1 MLGSRAL
8 VSSQPD
14 FILPTPGV
22 AAARRIPDHIKK
34 NGAHMKSSSLR
45 TPLLCLGLLSLAA
58 CGKGKDQAPPQM
70 PPPEVGVVK
79 VQPQTEPL
87 HKSLVGRLSPFR
99 SADVRARVSGLVLK
113 RVYTEGSD
121 VKQGQLMF
129 QIDPAPY
136 KAALN
141 ANLAVLA
148 SAQATY
154 TNAHVVAERD
164 RALVP
169 KGYVSK
175 AQLDADE
182 AAERSAAAA
191 IKQAEADV
199 ETARVN
205 LSYTNVVSPIDG
217 RSGQQQVTEGAIA
230 GNGTADSG
238 VGSTLLTTVDQLDP
252 LYVNFTA
259 SVADLDKL
267 RRAQTSG
274 RVTLAEQNKATVS
287 ITLPDGTVY
296 DQQGTIDFSDASVN
310 PSTGAVNLR
319 AKLPNPDRILL
330 PGQYV
335 TLDANLGEQH
345 NVFLV
350 PQIGLQRDTAG
361 AFTMVVEADGKVVR
375 KNVTAND
382 TSGSNWVVT
391 SGLQAGDQVVVSGLQ
406 RVKEGAPAKA
416 TPWQPNQSA
425 PGDKPG
431 AAPGGKPA
439 NGQ

>member
-1 MLGSRAL
+1 MA
-8 VSSQPD
+8 
-14 FILPTPGV
+14 T
-22 AAARRIPDHIKK
+22 ARSIPDHIKK

-58 CGKGKDQAPPQM
+58 CGKGKDQGPPQM

-99 SADVRARVSGLVLK
+99 SADVRARVSGLLLK

-141 ANLAVLA
+141 ATLAVLA

-182 AAERSAAAA
+182 ATERSAAAA

-199 ETARVN
+199 QTARVN
-205 LSYTNVVSPIDG
+205 LSYTDVVAPIDG
-217 RSGQQQVTEGAIA
+217 RSGQQQVTEGAI
-230 GNGTADSG
+230 
-238 VGSTLLTTVDQLDP
+238 VGSATSDTGASSTLLTTVDQLDP
-252 LYVNFTA
+252 LYVNFTV
-259 SVADLDKL
+259 SVADLDRL
-267 RRAQTSG
+267 RRAQTAGS
-274 RVTLAEQNKATVS
+274 VTLREQNQATVAV
-287 ITLPDGTVY
+287 TLPDGSVY
-296 DQQGTIDFSDASVN
+296 GQQGTLDFSDTTVN
-310 PSTGAVNLR
+310 PATGAVNLR
-319 AKLPNPDRILL
+319 AKLPNAERVLL

-335 TLDANLGEQH
+335 TINANLGEQH

-350 PQIGLQRDTAG
+350 PQPALQRDTAG
-361 AFTMVVEADGKVVR
+361 AFTMVVGADGKVAR
-375 KNVTAND
+375 KDVIAND
-382 TSGSNWVVT
+382 TSGSNWIVT

-406 RVKEGAPAKA
+406 RIKVGAPAKA
-416 TPWQPNQSA
+416 TPWQPDQNA
-425 PGDKPG
+425 PGAAKPG
-431 AAPGGKPA
+431 AIQGGSKPA

>member
-1 MLGSRAL
+1 
-8 VSSQPD
+8 
-14 FILPTPGV
+14 
-22 AAARRIPDHIKK
+22 
-34 NGAHMKSSSLR
+34 MKSSSLR

-58 CGKGKDQAPPQM
+58 CGKGKDQGPPQM

-87 HKSLVGRLSPFR
+87 RKSLVGRLSPYR
-99 SADVRARVSGLVLK
+99 SADVRARVSGLLLK
-113 RVYTEGSD
+113 RVYTEGSE

-199 ETARVN
+199 QTARVN
-205 LSYTNVVSPIDG
+205 LSYTDVTSPIDG
-217 RSGQQQVTEGAIA
+217 RSGQQQLTEGAIV
-230 GNGTADSG
+230 GNSTADTGAS
-238 VGSTLLTTVDQLDP
+238 STLLTTVDQLDP
-252 LYVNFTA
+252 LYVNFTM
-259 SVADLDKL
+259 SVTDLDQL
-267 RRAQTSG
+267 RRAQTAG
-274 RVTLAEQNKATVS
+274 NVTLTEQNKATVA
-287 ITLPDGTVY
+287 ITLPDGSVY
-296 DQQGTIDFSDASVN
+296 GQQGTLDFSDTTVN
-310 PSTGAVNLR
+310 PATGAVNLR
-319 AKLPNPDRILL
+319 AKLPNPDRTLL

-335 TLDANLGEQH
+335 SINANLGEQH

-350 PQIGLQRDTAG
+350 PQQGIARDVAG
-361 AFTMVVEADGKVVR
+361 AYAMVVGADGNVAR
-375 KNVTAND
+375 KAVTADNM
-382 TSGSNWVVT
+382 SGGNWIVT
-391 SGLQAGDQVVVSGLQ
+391 SGLTSGDQVIVSGLQ
-406 RVKEGAPAKA
+406 TVQPGKPAKA
-416 TPWQPNQSA
+416 SPWQPGQ
-425 PGDKPG
+425 KPG
-431 AAPGGKPA
+431 APGASAGNAPGAAG
-439 NGQ
+439 GH